1 MILKSLLLQGFKSF
15 PDKTEIQFLGGMTAI
30 VGPNGSGKSNIS
42 DAIRWVLGE
51 QSSRSLRGA
60 KMEDVIFGGTQK
72 RGPLGFAEVSL
83 ILDNS
88 KGVFRSEHTEIMV
101 TRRYYRSGESEYYLN
116 KKHCRL
122 KDIHELFMDTG
133 LGRDGYSI
141 IGQGRID
148 EILSLKS
155 EDRREI
161 FEEAAGITK
170 FRYRKEEAERKL
182 AATEDNLV
190 RIRDLYSELENQ
202 AGPLAAQ
209 AERAKQ
215 YLLLRDELRVIEVS
229 LWLLELN
236 ALRTDTEKTQADQE
250 TCTGQLAAARGQ
262 LEQLYR
268 RSEALAE
275 QMHQTDAHT
284 DNMRRALREQEQGMV
299 GLQSRCA
306 VLRANIQNAR
316 ENMERTKRDSGR
328 QAEQAAAL
336 AKQQAGR
343 RAHCAALEEA
353 YERLQKSI
361 AEEETHAAALKEQR
375 AQAVRARHTLCEEL
389 EVRNAANFQTELAQ
403 TAAQA
408 GLDGMDSR
416 RDTIDSDI
424 KRVASQLEAEQRVHN
439 GYQAKLDACLQTI
452 AGVKNKLAGVSLK
465 ADNRRASVEK
475 YEKAVAT
482 YKSSLNDCENR
493 IRMLRE
499 MQKEF
504 EGFSRAVKLVMKR
517 AAAGA
522 QHGVRGPVS
531 SLLTVEEA
539 YVTAIETAL
548 GAAASNIV
556 VETAQDAKAAIE
568 FLKRSDGG
576 RATFLPM
583 DTIRPASLRE
593 QGVEQMAGCHGTAD
607 RLVSCD
613 EAYRAIVQSLLAR
626 TVVADN
632 MDAALALART
642 YRHRFR
648 IVTLDGQVIQAG
660 GAMTGGSVSKTTGT
674 LARAGTL
681 RNLEDKREALRK
693 ETEDAAHALAA
704 AKEEAAALEYDR
716 KAIEAERARAQED
729 EARLTA
735 MLAQHSALLDSVRQ
749 RHAALQLERG
759 SLAEAKAGYER
770 TIAEKGEA
778 LRQGQAQV
786 RALETERDARETA
799 IAGLDEALT
808 QSAAQGVSLRTAS
821 AENRTEA
828 AAERRALDDLER
840 LRHEM
845 EHSLSGAGQALRA
858 FEQSIAENTEAL
870 QKAEARLQDGGGEAD
885 RLRGEIAASVQQRM
899 QLEGDKTAADK
910 RAQAQNEEILG
921 LEREN
926 SRLTARLEQQ
936 KERETQI
943 LTKMWESYELTP
955 TPAAQVAV
963 TLPDP
968 SAADKRAAALRTQMR
983 ALGNVN
989 LDAVDEYGALME
1001 RFTFLGQQKDDLETA
1016 QRDLYKVIGQL
1027 TANMKEIF
1035 ASEFAKLN
1043 AFFGQTFR
1051 EIFGGGHAELQ
1062 LADAADILHCGIDI
1076 LVSPPGKAVKTITLL
1091 SGGEKAFVAIAL
1103 YFAILKLRPT
1113 PFSVLDEI
1121 EAALDDVNVARF
1133 AAYVKRLS
1141 DKTQFI
1147 VITHRRGTMEQ
1158 ADMLYG
1164 VTMQEQGVSRMLML
1178 NLAEAEKHIESNER

>member
-1 MILKSLLLQGFKSF
+1 M
-15 PDKTEIQFLGGMTAI
+15 
-30 VGPNGSGKSNIS
+30 
-42 DAIRWVLGE
+42 
-51 QSSRSLRGA
+51 
-60 KMEDVIFGGTQK
+60 
-72 RGPLGFAEVSL
+72 
-83 ILDNS
+83 
-88 KGVFRSEHTEIMV
+88 
-101 TRRYYRSGESEYYLN
+101 
-116 KKHCRL
+116 
-122 KDIHELFMDTG
+122 
-133 LGRDGYSI
+133 
-141 IGQGRID
+141 
-148 EILSLKS
+148 
-155 EDRREI
+155 
-161 FEEAAGITK
+161 
-170 FRYRKEEAERKL
+170 
-182 AATEDNLV
+182 

-209 AERAKQ
+209 AEKAKQ

-236 ALRTDTEKTQADQE
+236 TLRTDTEKTQADQKI
-250 TCTGQLAAARGQ
+250 CTGQLAAARGQ

-268 RSEALAE
+268 RSEVLAE

-284 DNMRRALREQEQGMV
+284 DDMRRALREQEQGMA

-353 YERLQKSI
+353 YERLKKSI
-361 AEEETHAAALKEQR
+361 AEEETRAAALKEQR
-375 AQAVRARHTLCEEL
+375 AQAVRARHALCEEL

-424 KRVASQLEAEQRVHN
+424 ERVASQLEAEQRVHN

-465 ADNRRASVEK
+465 ADNRRARVAE
-475 YEKAVAT
+475 YEKALAA

-499 MQKEF
+499 MQKEY

-583 DTIRPASLRE
+583 DTIRPASLQE
-593 QGVEQMAGCHGTAD
+593 QGVEQMAGCHGTAH

-735 MLAQHSALLDSVRQ
+735 MLAQHL
-749 RHAALQLERG
+749 
-759 SLAEAKAGYER
+759 SL
-770 TIAEKGEA
+770 I
-778 LRQGQAQV
+778 
-786 RALETERDARETA
+786 
-799 IAGLDEALT
+799 
-808 QSAAQGVSLRTAS
+808 
-821 AENRTEA
+821 
-828 AAERRALDDLER
+828 
-840 LRHEM
+840 
-845 EHSLSGAGQALRA
+845 
-858 FEQSIAENTEAL
+858 
-870 QKAEARLQDGGGEAD
+870 
-885 RLRGEIAASVQQRM
+885 
-899 QLEGDKTAADK
+899 
-910 RAQAQNEEILG
+910 
-921 LEREN
+921 
-926 SRLTARLEQQ
+926 
-936 KERETQI
+936 
-943 LTKMWESYELTP
+943 
-955 TPAAQVAV
+955 
-963 TLPDP
+963 
-968 SAADKRAAALRTQMR
+968 
-983 ALGNVN
+983 
-989 LDAVDEYGALME
+989 
-1001 RFTFLGQQKDDLETA
+1001 
-1016 QRDLYKVIGQL
+1016 
-1027 TANMKEIF
+1027 
-1035 ASEFAKLN
+1035 
-1043 AFFGQTFR
+1043 
-1051 EIFGGGHAELQ
+1051 
-1062 LADAADILHCGIDI
+1062 
-1076 LVSPPGKAVKTITLL
+1076 
-1091 SGGEKAFVAIAL
+1091 
-1103 YFAILKLRPT
+1103 
-1113 PFSVLDEI
+1113 
-1121 EAALDDVNVARF
+1121 
-1133 AAYVKRLS
+1133 
-1141 DKTQFI
+1141 
-1147 VITHRRGTMEQ
+1147 
-1158 ADMLYG
+1158 
-1164 VTMQEQGVSRMLML
+1164 
-1178 NLAEAEKHIESNER
+1178 HI